1 MKLAKVVQLLEESGH
16 ETLTSYGLP
25 DSHWI
30 KLCTNNP
37 LERIMGEIHRHT
49 LVVSAFP
56 DGKCCLNLVADRLYQ
71 IAGTQWSIR
80 KYMNMTP
87 LLGAIVV

>member
-16 ETLTSYGLP
+16 QTLTSHGLSLP

-37 LERIMGEIHRHT
+37 LERIMQEIHHCT
-49 LVVSAFP
+49 GVVGAFP
-56 DGKCCLNLVADRLYQ
+56 DVKCCLNVA
-71 IAGTQWSIR
+71 
-80 KYMNMTP
+80 
-87 LLGAIVV
+87 